1 MSNVKGYA
9 TFIAEQQRQ
18 LKAAGLINEADSGD
32 DEDPKITKKVTREVE
47 KASNHDVEDE
57 PPIHLAKTESG
68 HHVYHAYS
76 EGGDS
81 HYAVHHPNGKV
92 THHFIDHGNE
102 KISEKDVDGD
112 LHPSVKKAIV
122 KDVNDN
128 N

>member
-1 MSNVKGYA
+1 MSIIEKYA
-9 TFIAEQQRQ
+9 DYIAEQQRL
-18 LKAAGLINEADSGD
+18 LKAAGLINEAEDE
-32 DEDPKITKKVTREVE
+32 EDPKITKKVTREVK
-47 KASNHDVEDE
+47 KASNHDVKEE

-81 HYAVHHPNGKV
+81 HYAVHHPDGKV

-112 LHPSVKKAIV
+112 IHPSVKKAIV

>member
-1 MSNVKGYA
+1 MSKLVEA
-9 TFIAEQQRQ
+9 AAEFLSRDTSTKQTRN
-18 LKAAGLINEADSGD
+18 LLESS
-32 DEDPKITKKVTREVE
+32 EDPKITKKITREVK

-81 HYAVHHPNGKV
+81 HYAVHHPNGNV